1 MIEPKPMPQLDAT
14 DEELIREVYPQLR
27 VLARHLLRKERANHT
42 LRPTALAN
50 EAFLRLFGK
59 KMDLATLATP
69 SFLGYAA
76 QQMRCILIDYG
87 RKNSAAKRGAGYSR
101 VPLLDTVPTTSIDP
115 DLLLGIDAALQKLAA
130 IDERAAHV
138 AELKLFGGF
147 TSAEAA
153 AILGVCSATVDDSW
167 QYARLWLFRELN
179 GRPR

>member
-1 MIEPKPMPQLDAT
+1 MINSGPMQQFEAT
-14 DEELIREVYPQLR
+14 DEELIREAYPQLR
-27 VLARHLLRKERANHT
+27 VLARQLLRKERANHT

-69 SFLGYAA
+69 AFLGYAA
-76 QQMRCILIDYG
+76 RQMRNILIDYG
-87 RKNSAAKRGAGYSR
+87 RKNSAAKRGSGYSR
-101 VPLLDTVPTTSIDP
+101 VPLLDTVPATGIDP
-115 DLLLGIDAALQKLAA
+115 NLLLGIDAALQKLAA
-130 IDERAAHV
+130 VDERAAQV

-153 AILGVCSATVDDSW
+153 AILGACSRTVDDSW

-179 GRPR
+179 GSSR